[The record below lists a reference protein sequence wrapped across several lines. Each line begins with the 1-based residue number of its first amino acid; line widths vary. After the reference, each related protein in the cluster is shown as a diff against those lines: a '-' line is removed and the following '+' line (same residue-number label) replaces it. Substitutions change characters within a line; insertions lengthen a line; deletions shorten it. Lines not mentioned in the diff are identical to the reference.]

1 MKDEF
6 KDSIMTFEEV
16 CKECLKNNEFVSE
29 FCRLRN
35 IKLPYQRNGIETAI
49 DKACGYDANME
60 FIRQFTRFVMRTIY
74 IPLITG
80 KI

>member
-1 MKDEF
+1 
-6 KDSIMTFEEV
+6 MTFEQV
-16 CKECLKNNEFVSE
+16 CQECLKNDEFVSE
-29 FCRLRN
+29 FCRLKK
-35 IKLPYQRNGIETAI
+35 IKLLYQRNGIETVI

-60 FIRQFTRFVMRTIY
+60 FIREFTKFIMWTIY

>member
-1 MKDEF
+1 
-6 KDSIMTFEEV
+6 MTFEQV
-16 CKECLKNNEFVSE
+16 CQECLKNDEFVNE
-29 FCRLRN
+29 FCRLRK

-60 FIRQFTRFVMRTIY
+60 FIREFAKFVMRTIY
-74 IPLITG
+74 IPLITD